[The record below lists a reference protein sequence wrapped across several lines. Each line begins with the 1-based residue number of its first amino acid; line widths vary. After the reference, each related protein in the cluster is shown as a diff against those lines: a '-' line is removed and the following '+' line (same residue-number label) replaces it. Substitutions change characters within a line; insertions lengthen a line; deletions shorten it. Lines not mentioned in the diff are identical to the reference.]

1 LGLEAIVKRL
11 VGSLIVASLLLTGA
25 PALAESAWDPADVEG
40 PLDIRW
46 IGARFAPHDRFKLTL
61 SFYSD
66 FRASA
71 LSKTRSFRRGVAVTL
86 TDYLNGLFRHRR
98 DGRIVFIYGDFAST
112 CCLVAPVRRPSVDVL
127 KVVFPTVHDPADLTY
142 RVRATSTWR
151 HHSVVDRTRW
161 LNLGRPP
168 AA

>member
-1 LGLEAIVKRL
+1 MKRL
-11 VGSLIVASLLLTGA
+11 IGSLVVTSLLLTGA

-40 PLDIRW
+40 PLDMRW
-46 IGARFAPHDRFKLTL
+46 VGARFAPHDRFKLTI

-71 LSKTRSFRRGVAVTL
+71 LPRTRNFRRGVTVIL
-86 TDYLNGLFRHRR
+86 TDYLMGFFRHRR
-98 DGRIVFIYGDFAST
+98 DGRIVFIYGDFASS
-112 CCLVAPVRRPSVDVL
+112 CCSVARVRRPSRDVL
-127 KVVFPTVHDPADLTY
+127 KVVFPTVHDAADLTY
-142 RVRATSTWR
+142 RVRATSTW
-151 HHSVVDRTRW
+151 HQGGDDFVDRTRW